1 MMDLEKAARNARA
14 VAESRF
20 ELGIEGRPTAI
31 SEFLVEYQSF
41 HAVDNV
47 EGNNESATIERL
59 ERKLVEWCSDLGG
72 RTIVW
77 RQLPTFR
84 EIIDRS
90 ERSVSVTIHLR
101 ARAHCLGDVPA
112 GYIQGVVRKSQWRP
126 IEIAPKNGTP
136 VLAYGPGLDD
146 DEATTF
152 KRDHAMPRHMA
163 VVFWSEHQVDDYED
177 AGNGWLNPTGGK
189 TVMGGWA
196 SGLSRFNPT
205 HWMPLPEPPHDIP

>member
-14 VAESRF
+14 VAEARF

-31 SEFLVEYQSF
+31 SEFLVEYKSF
-41 HAVDNV
+41 HAFDNV

-59 ERKLVEWCSDLGG
+59 ERKLDQWCSDLGG

-90 ERSVSVTIHLR
+90 ERGVSVTIHLR

-112 GYIQGVVRKSQWRP
+112 GYNHGAVRKCQWQP
-126 IEIAPKNGTP
+126 IETAPRDGTWFLGCNSNSSMAWSP
-136 VLAYGPGLDD
+136 YEFCAWTKDYSGREYYCEEDTSEET
-146 DEATTF
+146 EA
-152 KRDHAMPRHMA
+152 
-163 VVFWSEHQVDDYED
+163 
-177 AGNGWLNPTGGK
+177 
-189 TVMGGWA
+189 
-196 SGLSRFNPT
+196 T
-205 HWMPLPEPPHDIP
+205 HWMPLPKPPA